1 MNNTSKDYAY
11 YNKMH
16 KIGIWITVISLALF
30 CGVPLIICLVYD
42 IMPTFSEVMLAA
54 GGLCAIFIPTGLA
67 EMFAEV
73 PVMGSSYYVSNVT
86 GNILNL
92 KLPAA
97 LNALKV
103 VDVKA
108 GTAMSDAITGL
119 AVSVSSL
126 VTLVLLAI
134 GAALLTP
141 LQPLLSRPEAAVA
154 AGNVLPAL
162 FGCLML
168 GSLSNDLGSGVT
180 SKNRLLAAVLP
191 YIICIVLFMAIPDV
205 YSLWQGF
212 VMILCIPVVYILT
225 KVLYKKGIIKVFL
238 PGEKEG
244 KADND

>member
-1 MNNTSKDYAY
+1 MA
-11 YNKMH
+11 
-16 KIGIWITVISLALF
+16 
-30 CGVPLIICLVYD
+30 
-42 IMPTFSEVMLAA
+42 
-54 GGLCAIFIPTGLA
+54 
-67 EMFAEV
+67 
-73 PVMGSSYYVSNVT
+73 
-86 GNILNL
+86 
-92 KLPAA
+92 
-97 LNALKV
+97 
-103 VDVKA
+103 
-108 GTAMSDAITGL
+108 DAITGL

-141 LQPLLSRPEAAVA
+141 LQPLLSRPEVAVA